1 MITNLGPLVVLA
13 LSTTVLAGDINR
25 QSIIFNEKTP
35 DVFYCPQVR
44 LILGPTSPLTQDFS
58 IGEADLHRQNAGQV

>member
-25 QSIIFNEKTP
+25 QSIIFNENTP
-35 DVFYCPQVR
+35 DVFYCPQVKK
-44 LILGPTSPLTQDFS
+44 TSKRHIST
-58 IGEADLHRQNAGQV
+58 